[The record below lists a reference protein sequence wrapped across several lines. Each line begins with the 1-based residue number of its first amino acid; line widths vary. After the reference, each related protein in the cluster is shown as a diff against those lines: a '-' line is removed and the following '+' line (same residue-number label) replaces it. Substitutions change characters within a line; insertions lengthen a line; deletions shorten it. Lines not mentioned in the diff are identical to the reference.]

1 MCTVGLLQDCRRTP
15 HTATNAILEYPSPTL
30 KPENKYHNQ
39 YLETKA
45 QDCGCLGLCYYFS
58 EVILHCPLS
67 IQACYTSLGLT
78 CPQRVNMVD
87 EGRKRRK
94 LV

>member
-1 MCTVGLLQDCRRTP
+1 M
-15 HTATNAILEYPSPTL
+15 ATKAILDYPSLTF

-45 QDCGCLGLCYYFS
+45 QDPGCLGLCYCFS
-58 EVILHCPLS
+58 EVILHCPLF

-78 CPQRVNMVD
+78 CPQRVDMVD
-87 EGRKRRK
+87 EGRQRRK
-94 LV
+94 LGSMDIAVGI